1 MLFEKEIFAK
11 LEYKNLI
18 SNFTSQKARTG
29 DFKYINMSKIKYY
42 LNIKKKSPFKI
53 FALGPEIPWTGPNDG
68 R

>member
-1 MLFEKEIFAK
+1 MFAK

-18 SNFTSQKARTG
+18 NNFTSQKARTG

-53 FALGPEIPWTGPNDG
+53 FALGPEIP
-68 R
+68 

>member
-1 MLFEKEIFAK
+1 MLFEKEMFAK

-29 DFKYINMSKIKYY
+29 DFNYINISKIKHY

-68 R
+68 Q